1 MTDHSAGSIDDAL
14 LVVVDMQHVFGPGT
28 PWETP
33 GFDDLVEPI
42 GRLVDSFGDRVCFT
56 RFMVPERPE
65 GSWVEYYRDWE
76 FVTRPEAAPLLDLAE
91 PFASN
96 VRAARVDKP
105 TFCKMGPELRAL
117 AGESRTMVVCGV
129 ATDCCVIA
137 TVIDAADSGMFVR
150 VVRDACA
157 GATGEAHERAVAIMA
172 GFPPQVSITTVEEEL
187 AARRASVPS

>member
-1 MTDHSAGSIDDAL
+1 VRGGSTRDPL
-14 LVVVDMQHVFGPGT
+14 LVVVDMQHVFGPGS

-33 GFDDLVEPI
+33 GFDALIPQIERLVEA
-42 GRLVDSFGDRVCFT
+42 FGDRVCLT
-56 RFMVPERPE
+56 RFLVPERPE
-65 GSWVEYYRDWE
+65 GSWVEYYREWE
-76 FVTRPEAAPLLDLAE
+76 FVTKPDALPLLELVE
-91 PFASN
+91 PFSSN
-96 VRAARVDKP
+96 SRAAHVDKP

-137 TVIDAADSGMFVR
+137 TVLDAVDDGMYVR

-157 GATGEAHERAVAIMA
+157 GVTGEAHERAIEVMA

-187 AARRASVPS
+187 AARPATAAS